1 VLEREFPGVLHAAAG
16 GDEGAFARLYRDA
29 HPLLLRYLQVVAPD
43 AAEDLAAEVW
53 LETPGGWRALREARR
68 SSAAGCSPQAR
79 RRVIDLRPYSAAT
92 RCG

>member
-16 GDEGAFARLYRDA
+16 GDEGAFARLYRDV

-68 SSAAGCSPQAR
+68 SSAAGCSPMPA
-79 RRVIDLRPYSAAT
+79 
-92 RCG
+92 GG